1 MKAFF
6 PNFTFLYI
14 DAEFTPDLH
23 TPGGLVSLA
32 LHSEEYGDRYLV
44 NADADR
50 EAFCSSDFC
59 RDHIWSKLP
68 LNPDGSLDRTNPSVM
83 SYEDMAD
90 AVEAHFYALTGGA
103 KYRQRVGIVA
113 DHGTQDMQ
121 RIHSLFGNDWF
132 GRMPVTVPRRPFIDL
147 ATLEDLAGVE
157 DGRLP
162 DGTPLPEKDPNTAHH
177 ALVDARWD
185 REVHEFLLEHSRA
198 VRVASGVER
207 LEN

>member
-6 PNFTFLYI
+6 PDFTFVYN

-32 LHSEEYGDRYLV
+32 LHSEQGDLYLV

-50 EAFCSSDFC
+50 EAFCSNDFR

-68 LNPDGSLDRTNPSVM
+68 LNPDGSLDLTNPSVM
-83 SYEDMAD
+83 PYEDIAD
-90 AVEAHFYALTGGA
+90 AVAAHFYALTGGD
-103 KYRQRVGIVA
+103 KYRQRIGIVA

-121 RIHSLFGNDWF
+121 RLHNLFGNDWF
-132 GRMPVTVPRRPFIDL
+132 GRMPVTVPRRPFLDL
-147 ATLEDLAGVE
+147 ATLEDIAGVE
-157 DGRLP
+157 NDRLP
-162 DGTPLPEKDPNTAHH
+162 DGTPLPEKDPSAAHH
-177 ALVDARWD
+177 ALADARWD

-207 LEN
+207 LES